1 MGNWVRTLSA
11 CSSVLVERRSAT
23 DVQRMSVHSFT
34 ATIGNTNGCP
44 TSQRVVYMG
53 VAADCQYVRQK
64 GGADEARNAIV
75 RPLQYFT
82 LAIGTDARSLLCQL
96 NNWNLASGL
105 YRSTFNVS
113 LGIVELYVPS
123 STNSSCTSSPAVAS
137 EAWNVDCST
146 LTLNDRLSAFSTWRG
161 AERSGDQAGLWHLM
175 SGCPTG
181 QEVGVAWLGQLCSQ
195 NVRPPSL
202 TFSV

>member
-1 MGNWVRTLSA
+1 
-11 CSSVLVERRSAT
+11 
-23 DVQRMSVHSFT
+23 
-34 ATIGNTNGCP
+34 
-44 TSQRVVYMG
+44 MG

-75 RPLQYFT
+75 RPPQYFT
-82 LAIGTDARSLLCQL
+82 LAIGTDVCFLLCQL

-195 NVRPPSL
+195 NVRPPFLTLSL
-202 TFSV
+202 SLIRASAEIHLWSPVLAVSKPG